1 MCVCPV
7 CQSMAKGLH
16 ISAFIRRSLMEEH
29 VAELETLLD
38 AELVDALDDTIGE
51 KIEDNHREKTR

>member
-1 MCVCPV
+1 MSFGCYNGKRPPYVCI
-7 CQSMAKGLH
+7 H
-16 ISAFIRRSLMEEH
+16 RSLIEEH

-51 KIEDNHREKTR
+51 KIEDNQREKTR

>member
-1 MCVCPV
+1 
-7 CQSMAKGLH
+7 MAKGLH

>member
-1 MCVCPV
+1 MSFVCDNGERPPYV
-7 CQSMAKGLH
+7 M
-16 ISAFIRRSLMEEH
+16 FIHRSLMEEH

>member
-1 MCVCPV
+1 MFSHYSPC
-7 CQSMAKGLH
+7 G
-16 ISAFIRRSLMEEH
+16 FTDRSLMEEH

-51 KIEDNHREKTR
+51 KIEDNQREKTR